1 MSSSLGLL
9 IAAITGLYLCICM
22 FFVFQQSRLIFPG
35 ATNDS
40 RMLSSVEHTPLS
52 LNSNDA
58 LLSGFSRHFEN
69 TDNKTVVLYFGGN
82 AEDISLML
90 YLSDELGVSEF
101 YSFNYR
107 GYGSSNGSPSEKSL
121 IEDAWAQFEFLTVQ
135 KEISPEKIIV
145 VGRSLGSG
153 VAVKLAQQV
162 QFNGQSLAGVVLITP
177 YDSLLAVA
185 GQHYPW
191 LPVRWLLKHPF
202 DSLSVARQLNVPAL
216 FMIAGKDRVIPPHH
230 GQNLAQAWFGPSDT
244 EVFANYD
251 HNNLDESPTFYPL
264 LRKFIRKV
272 SSEYQADDGENT
284 P

>member
-1 MSSSLGLL
+1 
-9 IAAITGLYLCICM
+9 
-22 FFVFQQSRLIFPG
+22 
-35 ATNDS
+35 
-40 RMLSSVEHTPLS
+40 MLSSVEHTPLS